1 MKTFNIGK
9 HKVEMYDSIEDLPI
23 TRFHKYNKMLLLD
36 AGLGSDLTD
45 VDAHIEKTIAF
56 FREGEQENAV
66 NELMNMRKAIYL
78 IQMNLSPKHL
88 AFASLVT
95 SVDGK
100 PCNDLSDEGLRQ
112 TVELLNDVKRSEIA
126 EELETSK
133 KKLKKN

>member
-66 NELMNMRKAIYL
+66 NELMNMRKEIY
-78 IQMNLSPKHL
+78 
-88 AFASLVT
+88 
-95 SVDGK
+95 
-100 PCNDLSDEGLRQ
+100 
-112 TVELLNDVKRSEIA
+112 
-126 EELETSK
+126 
-133 KKLKKN
+133 